1 MKLQRATRKQSRIR
15 IGLQGPSGSGKTYG
29 ALQIAHG
36 LCGDFN
42 KVAVIDTEQ
51 NSASLY
57 SHLGEF
63 NTVSISP
70 PFTPEKYIQAI
81 QLCEKEG
88 MEVIIV
94 DSCSHEWEGIGG
106 ILDIHSSIAGGSFQ
120 AWNKVTPRHNAFIQ
134 AMLQTSCHLIATIR
148 SKQDYVLVDK

>member
-15 IGLQGPSGSGKTYG
+15 IGLQGASGSGKSYG

-36 LCGDFN
+36 LCGDFT

-63 NTVSISP
+63 NTVSIAP
-70 PFTPEKYIQAI
+70 PFNPE
-81 QLCEKEG
+81 
-88 MEVIIV
+88 
-94 DSCSHEWEGIGG
+94 
-106 ILDIHSSIAGGSFQ
+106 
-120 AWNKVTPRHNAFIQ
+120 
-134 AMLQTSCHLIATIR
+134 
-148 SKQDYVLVDK
+148 